1 MHSQKYNLPIFQVT
15 NKPIHKN
22 QKEKEKQTMA
32 RVPQVTR
39 TLISTKAMILAV
51 NLETKQTEEIEII
64 VPRKQDDENKIL
76 KLAIVPAGYKAVTV
90 LSFTHEEKMYRL
102 TEDEFIRAAE
112 TSVLANAPADEPEE
126 AVPAGEPKKE
136 AADTNKKGGNK

>member
-1 MHSQKYNLPIFQVT
+1 
-15 NKPIHKN
+15 
-22 QKEKEKQTMA
+22 MA

-51 NLETKQTEEIEII
+51 NLETKQTEEIEVI

-76 KLAIVPAGYKAVTV
+76 KLATVPAGYKAVTV
-90 LSFTHEEKMYRL
+90 LSFAHEEKLYIM

-112 TSVLANAPADEPEE
+112 TSVFANAPVDEPEE
-126 AVPAGEPKKE
+126 AAPAEK
-136 AADTNKKGGNK
+136 AAETKKKGGNK